1 MSEIKIHE
9 LKIAYE
15 YGVAKLDG
23 KKLFEIRKNDRDFK
37 VGDLVH
43 YTLLPKEDKI
53 SEDYVPLDDNVCAW
67 IIAKDFFEKQHI
79 ENLDKKLYRITY
91 ITDYAQQ
98 DGYVVFGEQEIK
110 V

>member
-43 YTLLPKEDKI
+43 YTLLPSDKRYAYA
-53 SEDYVPLDDNVCAW
+53 ELDDN
-67 IIAKDFFEKQHI
+67 KDNIKYAMQFYIEQNIEKM
-79 ENLDKKLYRITY
+79 DRKLYRITY

-98 DGYVVFGEQEIK
+98 DGYVVFGEEE
-110 V
+110 VAEL